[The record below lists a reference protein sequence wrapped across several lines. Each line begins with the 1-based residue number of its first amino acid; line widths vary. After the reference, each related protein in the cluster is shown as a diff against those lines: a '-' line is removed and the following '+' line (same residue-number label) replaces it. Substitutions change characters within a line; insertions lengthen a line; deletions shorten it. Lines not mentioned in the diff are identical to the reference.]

1 MPDVR
6 LKFSGREHTP
16 GEGVTTLGRTT
27 DNDISFPDDSNVS
40 RFHAEIEAR
49 GDEFCLI
56 DLGSSNGTTVN
67 GTKVTGETYLKTG
80 DRVLLGGSSEIV
92 FDLAAETEQEETTVA
107 IDAGSGG
114 SVGLPPIDAAVSQLP
129 GLATAAPAPAVASGS
144 NTMLMV
150 AGGAVLIAVVVVVV
164 AGVIFYRSGSS
175 SCDASA
181 KIVKPEPGDVVFSA
195 TEIEVETE
203 NSSCVAKAHFTI
215 DGVEFASTTDAPF
228 TATLDPKDHPDL
240 ADGLDHNLGIVLEDE
255 DGNKIPQTGQIFLA
269 FETRK
274 VEKPE
279 EKKEIVK
286 EQGPQMPAGP
296 KGKEVSIMQVQEMS
310 NRLVKQFSGNYRYNV
325 SNKQF
330 LQEVQKRAGEYAQ
343 EGYFERA
350 AKYRD
355 AINVAYVR
363 EQNLDAPLGYM
374 LAMSRSKFN
383 PQKQGSYEGL
393 WQMSTDLV
401 TSQSY
406 NGVCPGESLSDPSQ
420 ICAAKAS
427 AVYMKQLVFG
437 VFDGDVI
444 YSAAAFGKST
454 QDAGVWKATL
464 PAKREDVWNSI
475 KTAPERDQIV
485 RFFAAG
491 IVAENPQNFGLK
503 RDRPISELYRQAM

>member
-1 MPDVR
+1 MPGVR
-6 LKFSGREHTP
+6 LKFNGGEFAP

-27 DNDISFPDDSNVS
+27 DNDVSFPNDSNVS

-49 GDEFCLI
+49 GTEYCLI

-67 GTKVTGETYLKTG
+67 GTKVTGETYLETG
-80 DRVLLGGSSEIV
+80 DQIVLGGSSKIAFE
-92 FDLAAETEQEETTVA
+92 LAGETGEEEKAEP
-107 IDAGSGG
+107 DAVSGP
-114 SVGLPPIDAAVSQLP
+114 VDMPPIDAAVRQVP
-129 GLATAAPAPAVASGS
+129 GLATAAPKVSSGS

-150 AGGAVLIAVVVVVV
+150 AGGAVLVAVVVVVV
-164 AGVIFYRSGSS
+164 AGVIYYRSGSS
-175 SCDASA
+175 SCDAKA
-181 KIVKPEPGDVVFSA
+181 VIVKPEPGDVIFAA

-203 NSSCVAKAHFTI
+203 NSECVAKAIFTL
-215 DGVEFASTTDAPF
+215 DGEEFASTPDAPF
-228 TATLDPKDHPDL
+228 TATLDPSEHPDL
-240 ADGLDHNLGIVLEDE
+240 ADGIDHNLGIVLIDE
-255 DGNKIPQTGQIFLA
+255 NGNQIPQTGEVFLA

-279 EKKEIVK
+279 DKPVVVQQQQI
-286 EQGPQMPAGP
+286 PAGP
-296 KGKEVSIMQVQEMS
+296 KGKEVSMIEVQEMS
-310 NRLVKQFSGNYRYNV
+310 NRLVKQFSGNYKYNV

-330 LQEVQKRAGEYAQ
+330 LEDVRIKTAEYAQ
-343 EGYFERA
+343 EGYFDRA
-350 AKYRD
+350 AAYRD

-383 PQKQGSYEGL
+383 PQKQGNDEGL
-393 WQMSTDLV
+393 WRMSKDFV

-406 NGVCPGESLSDPSQ
+406 NGLCGSETLSDQSQ
-420 ICAAKAS
+420 NCAAKAS
-427 AVYMKQLVFG
+427 ALYMKALVFG

-464 PAKREDVWNSI
+464 PANRTDVWNSI
-475 KTAPERDQIV
+475 KTAPEREQIV

-491 IVAENPQNFGLK
+491 IVAENPQKFGLK
-503 RDRPISELYRQAM
+503 KDRPISELYRQAM

>member
-6 LKFSGREHTP
+6 LKFSGRELTP
-16 GEGVTTLGRTT
+16 GEGVTTLGRTA

-49 GDEFCLI
+49 GEEFCLI

-67 GTKVTGETYLKTG
+67 GTKVTGDTYLKTG
-80 DRVLLGGSSEIV
+80 DRILLGGSSEIV
-92 FDLAAETEQEETTVA
+92 FDLADDAEEEEKVA
-107 IDAGSGG
+107 ADAGGGG
-114 SVGLPPIDAAVSQLP
+114 SVSLPPIDAAVSQLP
-129 GLATAAPAPAVASGS
+129 GLATATPASVSSGS

-150 AGGAVLIAVVVVVV
+150 AGGACLLAVVVVVT

-175 SCDASA
+175 SCDAKA
-181 KIVKPEPGDVVFSA
+181 VIVKPEAGDVIFA
-195 TEIEVETE
+195 PTEIEVKTE
-203 NSSCVAKAHFTI
+203 NSSCVAKASFTI

-240 ADGLDHNLGIVLEDE
+240 ADGLDHNLGIVLEDD
-255 DGNKIPQTGQIFLA
+255 DGNKIPQAGSVLLA
-269 FETRK
+269 LETRK

-279 EKKEIVK
+279 DKPET
-286 EQGPQMPAGP
+286 GPQPQQTQVPAGP
-296 KGKEVSIMQVQEMS
+296 KGKEVSIIQIQEMS

-330 LQEVQKRAGEYAQ
+330 LQEVQKKAAEYAQ

-383 PQKQGSYEGL
+383 PQKQGSYEGI
-393 WQMSTDLV
+393 WQMSTEFV

-406 NGVCPGESLSDPSQ
+406 NGLCGSETLSDQSQ
-420 ICAAKAS
+420 NCAARAS
-427 AVYMKQLVFG
+427 ATYMKAMVFG

-475 KTAPERDQIV
+475 KTATEREQIV

-491 IVAENPQNFGLK
+491 IVAENPQKFGLK